1 VPPVELTLTG
11 ERTLPGIAAENYWF
25 RRHEV
30 AYLCCRPWVRGAT
43 VLEAGAG
50 EGYGANILSRVA
62 RQVIA
67 VDYDAAACEHAAKAY
82 PALTVARANLVE
94 LPFAS
99 GSIDVIV
106 NLQVIEHLWDQPRFV
121 AECAR
126 VLRPAGTLVLSTP
139 NRLTFSPGLDA
150 PINPFHSRELSA
162 AELTELLEPQ
172 FRVDRMYGVH
182 HRGRLRRLDR
192 RYADVTAPVP
202 GPGGI
207 VAAQFASPPATW
219 HPRLRQEVAAVSH
232 RDFTVTEQNVDAS
245 LDLFAVAIRQ

>member
-1 VPPVELTLTG
+1 MELSLTG

-30 AYLCCRPWVRGAT
+30 AYLATRPWVRGAT

-50 EGYGANILSRVA
+50 EGYGADILARVA
-62 RQVIA
+62 RRVIA
-67 VDYDAAACEHAAKAY
+67 VDYDATACEHAAKAY
-82 PALTVARANLVE
+82 PALTVARANLGE
-94 LPFAS
+94 LPFAANS
-99 GSIDVIV
+99 VDVVV
-106 NLQVIEHLWDQPRFV
+106 NLQVIEHLRDQPRFL

-150 PINPFHSRELSA
+150 PVNPFHTRELSA
-162 AELTELLEPQ
+162 AELTELLEPH

-192 RYADVTAPVP
+192 RYADVVPPVP
-202 GPGGI
+202 APSGI

-219 HPRLRQEVAAVSH
+219 HPALRSAVAAVSH
-232 RDFTVTEQNVDAS
+232 RHFTLTEQNIDAS
-245 LDLFAVAIRQ
+245 LDLFVVAHRK